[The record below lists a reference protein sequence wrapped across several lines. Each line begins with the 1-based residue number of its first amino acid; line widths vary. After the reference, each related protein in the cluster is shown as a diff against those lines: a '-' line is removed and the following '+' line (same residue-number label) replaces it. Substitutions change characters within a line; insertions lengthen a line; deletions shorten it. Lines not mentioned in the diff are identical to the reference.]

1 MFTDELLFLLLLLI
15 RLNNEQRAAIADY
28 FHVYK
33 VNVHTDTGFI
43 SLCSNSNK
51 VYLFCLRVARTVKKR
66 FL

>member
-33 VNVHTDTGFI
+33 VNVHTDTGV
-43 SLCSNSNK
+43 L
-51 VYLFCLRVARTVKKR
+51 LFHIFML
-66 FL
+66 